1 MTTQSPP
8 PPTPGPQV
16 QSPLTQCLVALAG
29 TADDSSWIGCQLVGV
44 AQLGVDL
51 VGPVSYAS
59 VTAYRDGAH
68 TTVAASSDVAL
79 AVDEAQYADR
89 AGPCLSALEAGSPLG
104 VPDVTTTAHWPGFR
118 DTAAGLGLQASLSI
132 PLFAG
137 RGTSIA
143 ALNLYSREAGA
154 MTGLIAAVHEA
165 YDPHPHDPHPAL
177 PADPRVGDPHAF
189 ARVDRPDLD
198 GGGADLVAGIAGAF
212 AVRAVIQQAI
222 GIVMAD
228 EHRTA
233 DAAYLVLRLRAAE
246 TGVTL
251 LGAAEAVIAEQQW
264 K

>member
-16 QSPLTQCLVALAG
+16 QSPLAQCLIALAG

-44 AQLGVDL
+44 AQLAVDL

-59 VTAYRDGAH
+59 VTAYRDDAH

-89 AGPCLSALEAGSPLG
+89 AGPCLSALAAGSPLG
-104 VPDVTTTAHWPGFR
+104 VPDVTATVHWPGFR
-118 DTAAGLGLQASLSI
+118 DTASRLGLQASLSI

-154 MTGLIAAVHEA
+154 MTGLIAAVRDA
-165 YDPHPHDPHPAL
+165 YDPRTSDPHGSGS
-177 PADPRVGDPHAF
+177 D
-189 ARVDRPDLD
+189 VDRYDLD
-198 GGGADLVAGIAGAF
+198 CGGADLVAGIAGAF
-212 AVRAVIQQAI
+212 AVRAVIQQAM
-222 GIVMAD
+222 GVVMAD
-228 EHRTA
+228 GHRTTE
-233 DAAYLVLRLRAAE
+233 AAYLVLRLRAAE

-264 K
+264 L